1 MIADFYAV
9 NESGYRVVTADMP
22 LSEGESRVTQV
33 PSDVMEKVRA
43 DQMVAEINQQLR
55 STDWTQMADSALPQD
70 QKTAWAA
77 YRQALRLMPSQIGFP
92 NVDWPARP
100 DSI

>member
-1 MIADFYAV
+1 MNVDFYAI

-33 PSDVMEKVRA
+33 PSNVMEKFRA
-43 DQMVAEINQQLR
+43 YQIISEINQQLR
-55 STDWTQMADSALPQD
+55 STDWTQMADSSLPQD
-70 QKTAWAA
+70 QKTAWAT
-77 YRQALRLMPSQIGFP
+77 YRQALRLMPIQIGFP
-92 NVDWPARP
+92 DVEWPARP